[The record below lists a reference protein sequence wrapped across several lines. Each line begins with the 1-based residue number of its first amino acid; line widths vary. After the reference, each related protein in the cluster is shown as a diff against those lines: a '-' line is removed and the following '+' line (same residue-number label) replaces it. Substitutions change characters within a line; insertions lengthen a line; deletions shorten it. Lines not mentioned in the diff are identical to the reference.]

1 MSKLPVVSGNEVI
14 KVLVKLG
21 FQHIRTTGDHAILK
35 KEDESGKKVVPVPLH
50 KELAKGT
57 LLSILHQSG
66 LTKEKFKEI
75 LK

>member
-1 MSKLPVVSGNEVI
+1 MSKLPIVSGNEVI
-14 KVLVKLG
+14 KVLTKLG
-21 FQHIRTTGDHAILK
+21 YQHARTSGDHAILK
-35 KEDESGKKVVPVPLH
+35 KEDHSGKKVVPVPLH

-66 LTKEKFKEI
+66 LTKERFKEL